1 MSSVQ
6 VLVTPSLPP
15 RAAAPFSRLRSAIS
29 CVAKLHVDVVLGL
42 QEDRKLAVV
51 LSGGL
56 EQQSEGASS
65 HHSSPATPQFSFE
78 HSLAL
83 IRAIRRANIAFAV
96 AWN

>member
-29 CVAKLHVDVVLGL
+29 CVAELRLDVVLGL

-56 EQQSEGASS
+56 QRQPEGASS
-65 HHSSPATPQFSFE
+65 HHSSPATPQFSSE
-78 HSLAL
+78 HSLNL
-83 IRAIRRANIAFAV
+83 MRAIRRANVAFAM
-96 AWN
+96 A